1 MRHAGLTVA
10 WFGLL
15 CVRGILL
22 WLVVPLAF
30 CVWLLVLTPA
40 RAILRRP
47 YVAVGKVIG
56 WFDLNLIAA
65 IGQIFIRPFGRHPEF
80 TPWSALSSVE
90 HRVSPIDPW

>member
-1 MRHAGLTVA
+1 
-10 WFGLL
+10 
-15 CVRGILL
+15 
-22 WLVVPLAF
+22 
-30 CVWLLVLTPA
+30 
-40 RAILRRP
+40 
-47 YVAVGKVIG
+47 VGKVIG